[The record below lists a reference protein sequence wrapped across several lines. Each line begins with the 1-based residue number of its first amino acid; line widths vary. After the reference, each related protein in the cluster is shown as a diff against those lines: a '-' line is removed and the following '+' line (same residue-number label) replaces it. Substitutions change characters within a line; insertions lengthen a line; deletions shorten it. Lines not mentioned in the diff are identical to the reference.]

1 MEGSG
6 LSSEVKVVRIIARLN
21 IGGPALHT
29 THLSAGL
36 ADSWPTLLV
45 AGEVDAGEADLYDE
59 AVQRGVNVARVPELG
74 RRLRPWQDLV
84 ALFKLVRLL
93 RRTRPQIVHTHTAKA
108 GTLGRVAAVLAGVP
122 VRVHTF
128 HGHVFHGYFGP
139 GATRVFLAVER
150 LLARFTTCVV
160 TVSQSQADEL
170 VHTWR
175 ICPPEKM
182 RAIPLGLELDRFAP
196 ERTAGLRGDLRAEL
210 GVGDD
215 EPVVTIVGRL
225 APIKNHG
232 LLLDA
237 AARLAGQGRA
247 FHLAV
252 VGGGPEEPALR
263 ARAAELGI
271 ADRVTFLG
279 WRRDLDRV
287 YAGSDVVALTSRNEG
302 TPVALIEA
310 LSAGRAVVSTDV
322 GGVRDVL
329 RGGELGLLVPPGDPE
344 ALAGALARLLD
355 DPALRESLGRR
366 GAAVA
371 PARYGVGRLLADVR
385 GLYDELLPG
394 PQGITR
400 PLSPQ
405 PVTEP

>member
-1 MEGSG
+1 M
-6 LSSEVKVVRIIARLN
+6 SSEVTVVRIIARLN

-36 ADSWPTLLV
+36 EDSYPTLLV
-45 AGEVDAGEADLYDE
+45 TGAPDVGEADLYDE
-59 AVQRGVNVARVPELG
+59 AVQRGVKVMRIPELG
-74 RRLRPWQDLV
+74 RRLHPWQDLV
-84 ALFKLVRLL
+84 ALAKLVRLL
-93 RRTRPQIVHTHTAKA
+93 RRVRPTIVHTHTAKA
-108 GTLGRVAAVLAGVP
+108 GTLGRIAALLAGVP

-139 GATRVFLAVER
+139 GMTRVFLAVER
-150 LLARFTTCVV
+150 LLARATTQVV
-160 TVSQSQADEL
+160 TVSDSQASEL
-170 VHTWR
+170 VHTYR
-175 ICPPEKM
+175 ICPAAKM

-196 ERTAGLRGDLRAEL
+196 ARTAALRGDLRAEL
-210 GVGDD
+210 GIGD
-215 EPVVTIVGRL
+215 EPIVTIVGRL

-232 LLLDA
+232 LLLEA
-237 AARLAGQGRA
+237 AARLAAEGRPCH
-247 FHLAV
+247 FAV
-252 VGGGPEEPALR
+252 VGGGTEEAALRER
-263 ARAAELGI
+263 ARALGV

-287 YAGSDVVALTSRNEG
+287 YAGSDVVALTSGNEG

-310 LSAGRAVVSTDV
+310 LAAGRAVVSTDV

-329 RGGELGLLVPPGDPE
+329 QDGALGLLVPPGDAG

-355 DPALRESLGRR
+355 DPALRESLGAR
-366 GAAVA
+366 GAVSA

-394 PQGITR
+394 ARAITR

-405 PVTEP
+405 PVTES

>member
-36 ADSWPTLLV
+36 QDSWPTLLV
-45 AGEVDAGEADLYDE
+45 TGEVDAGEADLFDE
-59 AVQRGVNVARVPELG
+59 AVQRGVNVVRLAELG
-74 RRLRPWQDLV
+74 RRLHPWQDLV
-84 ALFKLVRLL
+84 ALAKLVRLL

-128 HGHVFHGYFGP
+128 HGHVFSGYFGP

-150 LLARFTTCVV
+150 LLARFTTRVV

-170 VHTWR
+170 VHTFR

-196 ERTAGLRGDLRAEL
+196 ERTAALRGDLRAEL
-210 GVGDD
+210 GVGDA
-215 EPVVTIVGRL
+215 PVVTIVGRL

-232 LLLDA
+232 LLLEA

-263 ARAAELGI
+263 ARAEQLGI

-279 WRRDLDRV
+279 WRRDLERV

-329 RGGELGLLVPPGDPE
+329 RGGELGLLVPPDDPD

-355 DPALRESLGRR
+355 DPALRETLGRR

-371 PARYGVGRLLADVR
+371 PARYGVGRLLDDVR

-394 PQGITR
+394 PQGIITR